1 MAKVTV
7 KNNCYSVESLYKWD
21 TGQEIEIHGLSLD
34 VTPQVH
40 FAHEGDSLAIVQP
53 ASMDASGVIRAA
65 VPDILLQSTARLCAY
80 VCTEQGDEFK
90 TLYKIVIPVI
100 GRAKPADY
108 QPDDTAYIYAMLA
121 MDLEVV
127 TLDAD
132 AQGYVEKVMDD
143 DKLALRFNV
152 PRGLTGTTP
161 QLHVIVNE
169 LEAGEPPTATI
180 TGTKEDP
187 VLNLG
192 IPAKESTGGRYPKI
206 WYADIERSSVLGG
219 ELCALSA
226 LHGAEAATIDT
237 VRKYDVVIS
246 TRDGGVLYVDNVF
259 DNYWGD
265 TTKPCCGFYIQFAG
279 YLPGYPPALTVGFSA
294 GCDFICDGVDDQVE
308 IMAALKALPPLGG
321 KIWFEGG
328 TYNLSAA
335 VQPRDESN
343 ATVHLGDVELYC
355 NVDSRAHFVGNYTG
369 GFWRGMFSF
378 FDAERITMRNL
389 SIKSNPADTG
399 IELGELSRGARLENL
414 ILSGFSE
421 AIAMRNWIATNVL
434 EIVGCRITETTLTSI
449 NVHFAHIKDCYISGG
464 TYGVATS
471 EGGSNCMV
479 QNCVILYVKYGVS
492 ISQPGA
498 VISGNTIRAS
508 SKPVSTVAD
517 LGAVVAGNTFVG
529 VDVIKESGNTYLGNT
544 FIAE

>member
-7 KNNCYSVESLYKWD
+7 NNNCYSVESLYKWD
-21 TGQEIEIHGLSLD
+21 TGQVLEIHGLSLD

-40 FAHEGDSLAIVQP
+40 FAHEGDNLAIVQP
-53 ASMDASGVIRAA
+53 ATMDASGVIRAA

-80 VCTEQGDEFK
+80 ICTQQGDEFK
-90 TLYKIVIPVI
+90 TLYKLVIPVTS
-100 GRAKPADY
+100 RAKPADY
-108 QPDDTAYIYAMLA
+108 QPDETAYVYAMLA

-132 AQGYVEKVMDD
+132 AQGYVEKVMDG
-143 DKLALRFNV
+143 DKMELRFNV
-152 PRGLTGTTP
+152 PRGLTGITP
-161 QLHVIVNE
+161 QLHVIVHE

-192 IPAKESTGGRYPKI
+192 IPAKDSSGGRYPKI

-219 ELCALSA
+219 ELCALSS
-226 LHGAEAATIDT
+226 LHGAEEATIDT

-246 TRDGGVLYVDNVF
+246 TRDGGVLYVDNVY

-279 YLPGYPPALTVGFSA
+279 YLPGYPPALTVGFSQ

-328 TYNLSAA
+328 TYNLSGSIR
-335 VQPRDESN
+335 VD
-343 ATVHLGDVELYC
+343 TGLGDVEMYC
-355 NVDSRAHFVGNYTG
+355 NIDNPARIVGNYVG
-369 GFWRGMFSF
+369 IVWRGMFYLQNV
-378 FDAERITMRNL
+378 DRLTVRNL
-389 SIKSNPADTG
+389 IMENTAHVLMGLEVDTLARGGTVENVSFINIDEALVAD
-399 IELGELSRGARLENL
+399 EMLGNG
-414 ILSGFSE
+414 
-421 AIAMRNWIATNVL
+421 VL
-434 EIVGCRITETTLTSI
+434 EVKGCRFTGATVAVGGNFVRVVNCYFENCTT
-449 NVHFAHIKDCYISGG
+449 
-464 TYGVATS
+464 GVNLKNR
-471 EGGSNCMV
+471 GVDGMV
-479 QNCVILYVKYGVS
+479 QNCVFVNVNYAVYVYQNNA
-492 ISQPGA
+492 I
-498 VISGNTIRAS
+498 ISGNVIQATANPFS
-508 SKPVSTVAD
+508 LAAD
-517 LGAVVAGNTFVG
+517 KGAVVAGNTFVG